1 MIPTRIH
8 AVIDWLAVPAVELMG
23 HSRVFSGRV
32 RRLLKG
38 SARAHAV
45 YAAATDY
52 ELGAGILPMRA
63 HLGADA
69 AIGVGLIAAGL
80 SLHRE
85 PTLVRIMLAGMGM
98 TELLL
103 VSLTDRRRR

>member
-1 MIPTRIH
+1 MMIPTRIH
-8 AVIDWLAVPAVELMG
+8 AAIDWVAVAGVELMG
-23 HSRVFSGRV
+23 HAGPFSGRV

-52 ELGAGILPMRA
+52 ELGAGLLPMRG
-63 HLGADA
+63 HLAIDALVGAGF
-69 AIGVGLIAAGL
+69 ITAGL
-80 SLHRE
+80 RMRAE
-85 PTLVRIMLAGMGM
+85 PVPVRTLLVGMGV

-103 VSLTDRRRR
+103 VAFSRRK